1 MTEQV
6 ADGINEPKNSTRLK
20 WWERMAAW
28 LRSNPVMLKELR
40 GRMRGRRAFIVLTA
54 YLLVISFVI
63 GITYFLY
70 LNSLNLSPGFTT
82 TSRQMIGKLIF
93 GVVTG
98 MQLVGLTFIVPAL
111 TSGAISTEREHQTYD
126 LLRVTLLPAR
136 GIIIGKLYSALTFV
150 LLLLFAALP
159 LQCIAFLFGGVAPE
173 EVALSVLLLVVIS
186 ISFCAV
192 GLLFSSIFKSTLAAT
207 VLSYAVPILTIFGL
221 PLLFAILS
229 GLLGNFLSSIF
240 DSQKMAPAAIQTI
253 FSVLWFFV
261 CLHPIATA
269 VATEVLLLDQHTLW
283 SYSTN
288 ITSNV
293 PVTMVSPWL
302 PYTIMTLVISLIL
315 IQFSIRFARRRD
327 R

>member
-6 ADGINEPKNSTRLK
+6 ANGIEEEKNNARLK
-20 WWERMAAW
+20 WWERAAAW

-70 LNSLNLSPGFTT
+70 INSLDLSPGYSTA
-82 TSRQMIGKLIF
+82 SRQLIGKLIF

-111 TSGAISTEREHQTYD
+111 TSGAISAEREHQTYD

-136 GIIIGKLYSALTFV
+136 GIIAGKLYSALTFV
-150 LLLLFAALP
+150 FLLLFAALP

-186 ISFCAV
+186 INFCAI
-192 GLLFSSIFKSTLAAT
+192 GLFFSSIFKSTLAAT

-221 PLLFAILS
+221 PLLFGILS
-229 GLLGNFLSSIF
+229 GLLGSFFSSIF
-240 DSQKMAPAAIQTI
+240 DSQKMAAGAIQAT
-253 FSVLWFFV
+253 FGLLWFFV

-283 SYSTN
+283 IYSTN

-293 PVTMVSPWL
+293 PVVMISPWL
-302 PYTIMTLVISLIL
+302 PYTLLTLGFSLIL
-315 IQFSIRFARRRD
+315 LALSIRFARRRD

>member
-6 ADGINEPKNSTRLK
+6 TSGIEEQKSVTKPK
-20 WWERMAAW
+20 WPERAAAW
-28 LRSNPVMLKELR
+28 LRSNPVTLKELR

-70 LNSLNLSPGFTT
+70 VNSLNSSPGYNT
-82 TSRQMIGKLIF
+82 TSRQLIGKLIF

-111 TSGAISTEREHQTYD
+111 TSGAISAEREHQTYD

-136 GIIIGKLYSALTFV
+136 GIVGGKLVSALVFV
-150 LLLLFAALP
+150 FLLLFAALP
-159 LQCIAFLFGGVAPE
+159 LECIAFLFGGVAPE

-192 GLLFSSIFKSTLAAT
+192 GLFFSSIFKSTLAST

-221 PLLFAILS
+221 PLLLLILS

-240 DSQKMAPAAIQTI
+240 DSQKMAPAAIQAV

-261 CLHPIATA
+261 CLHPIAAA
-269 VATEVLLLDQHTLW
+269 VGTEMLLLEQHTLFT
-283 SYSTN
+283 YTTN
-288 ITSNV
+288 ITANV
-293 PVTMVSPWL
+293 PVTMISPWL
-302 PYTIMTLVISLIL
+302 PYTLLTLTISLIL
-315 IQFSIRFARRRD
+315 LLLSIRFARRRD